1 MTKKQQ
7 PVDAAKQPST
17 EAKYH
22 TPTGYQKSAIEIPM
36 LEGSTDAEFA
46 AAVSKKLTRPETSA
60 AAVIEQWQ
68 PSTHDVNA
76 LAAELALQVQAV
88 NGGDLQRAE
97 GMLISQAHALENIFT
112 NLARRAVN
120 QQYLGH
126 WETYMRMAMKAQNQ
140 CRMTLETLAAI
151 KNPPVV
157 YARQANINNGGQQQV
172 NNGLT
177 RAGVAADGKL
187 THCAEVKVT
196 HLGEDGGLLAVD
208 VDPGASSG
216 DTSDG
221 PKGRRSASDRAA
233 AGLFA
238 QHRAAV
244 LA

>member
-177 RAGVAADGKL
+177 RAGVGGTSAATNPVPK
-187 THCAEVKVT
+187 TE
-196 HLGEDGGLLAVD
+196 LLEE
-208 VDPGASSG
+208 
-216 DTSDG
+216 SDG
-221 PKGRRSASDRAA
+221 ERLDTRTASA
-233 AGLFA
+233 AGSADQVLE
-238 QHRAAV
+238 AV
-244 LA
+244 GTVNRTSER